1 MNFWNLNW
9 RKVALIILAALLP
22 LLTINMEQKG
32 RETVWIKQP
41 FQMLA
46 GLAEDFFFDFSHGI
60 RSTASFYLNLLDI
73 KKDNHSLTQENA
85 QLKTRLELLKE
96 LELENSRL
104 RDLLQ
109 FKQKSK
115 MQMIAAR
122 VVGRD
127 LVPDHNTLTLDKGT
141 AHGLKAGQAVITLK
155 GVVGVLLRV
164 EEHRSHV
171 MLITD
176 RYSVVDGLVQ
186 RTRAQGIVEGRGG
199 NDTYLN
205 LKYIDRTTELNKG
218 DVIVTSDLDKVFPK
232 GYPLAIVEK
241 VEDKTYSVALKIEL
255 KPVIESSEI
264 EEVFVVM
271 NSNNEDFT
279 PPAQAADAAAGTP
292 VTKEGTP

>member
-9 RKVALIILAALLP
+9 RKVALIVLSALLP

-32 RETVWIKQP
+32 RETMWIKQP

-46 GLAEDFFFDFSHGI
+46 GSAEDMFFGFSHGI
-60 RSTASFYLNLLDI
+60 RSTTSFYLNLLDI
-73 KKDNHSLTQENA
+73 KKNNFNLMQENA
-85 QLKTRLELLKE
+85 QIKTRLELLKE
-96 LELENSRL
+96 LEMENTRL
-104 RDLLQ
+104 RDLLG

-115 MQMIAAR
+115 MEMVAAR

-127 LVPDHNTLTLDKGT
+127 LVPDHNTLTLDKGSKQ
-141 AHGLKAGQAVITLK
+141 GLKAGQAVITLK
-155 GVVGVLLRV
+155 GAVGVLLRV
-164 EEHRSHV
+164 EDERSHV

-186 RTRAQGIVEGRGG
+186 RTRAQGIVEGRGSNEG
-199 NDTYLN
+199 YLN

-218 DVIVTSDLDKVFPK
+218 DVIVTSDLDQIFPK

-255 KPVIESSEI
+255 KPVIEASEI

-271 NSNNEDFT
+271 KSHGEDFT
-279 PPAQAADAAAGTP
+279 PPEATPTTADAHTAT
-292 VTKEGTP
+292 TEGKP